1 MLRIEPKC
9 RRIGILYSYW
19 MSAKQND
26 LLLVNLF
33 TIHLLYEVSKH
44 YFSSET
50 FHFSILIINKSL
62 YTDLFMSCTDCF
74 VLRDTS
80 ATSHFKQDKNLIF
93 WPIIN
98 LEIALSSIHI
108 TLFWLTCDSKM
119 LPCRVI
125 ECFLMSN

>member
-1 MLRIEPKC
+1 
-9 RRIGILYSYW
+9 
-19 MSAKQND
+19 MSANRNTLF
-26 LLLVNLF
+26 LLDVSIAKRPPIGQSF

-93 WPIIN
+93 
-98 LEIALSSIHI
+98 
-108 TLFWLTCDSKM
+108 
-119 LPCRVI
+119 
-125 ECFLMSN
+125 